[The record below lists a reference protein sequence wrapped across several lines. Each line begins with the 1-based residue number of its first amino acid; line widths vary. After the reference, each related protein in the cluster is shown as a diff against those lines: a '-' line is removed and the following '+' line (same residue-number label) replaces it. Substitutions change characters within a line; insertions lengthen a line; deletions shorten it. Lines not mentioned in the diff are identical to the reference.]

1 MKDTKIPYLL
11 KGTPSVL
18 LVLGAGF
25 VMASSSD
32 IRAALG
38 MGAAVL
44 LAMLLSSIVVSA
56 THKIIPAY
64 AKMPAYL
71 LIITGFVSLIGML
84 MQAIFPTV
92 TNMLGVHLAT
102 VAVSAVVYRD
112 CEEVADH
119 NGEATSIK
127 TALVTGA
134 FFTVIMLVCALIREV
149 LGNGT
154 IWGVEIAFLQ
164 DYKISSLAGAFGGYL
179 VLAIVMAV
187 INKVLGINLHHHEQ
201 TPAPAEEEAKAE
213 APATAENP
221 AEDGATV
228 EATAEATENV
238 AEAETTEATE
248 VAEEATE
255 ATEVAEETTEAAEA
269 AETAEKEAE

>member
-1 MKDTKIPYLL
+1 MKTTKTSYLL
-11 KGTPSVL
+11 KGTPSL
-18 LVLGAGF
+18 RLVLGAGF

-32 IRAALG
+32 LRAALG
-38 MGAAVL
+38 MGVAVL
-44 LAMLLSSIVVSA
+44 VAMLLSSIVVSA
-56 THKIIPAY
+56 IHKIIPAY

-71 LIITGFVSLIGML
+71 LIITGFVSLISMI
-84 MQAIFPTV
+84 MQAFFFEV

-127 TALVTGA
+127 TALITGA
-134 FFTVIMLVCALIREV
+134 FFTVVMVVCALIREV

-187 INKVLGINLHHHEQ
+187 INKVTGLHHHIE
-201 TPAPAEEEAKAE
+201 
-213 APATAENP
+213 
-221 AEDGATV
+221 
-228 EATAEATENV
+228 
-238 AEAETTEATE
+238 
-248 VAEEATE
+248 
-255 ATEVAEETTEAAEA
+255 
-269 AETAEKEAE
+269 EKEEN